1 MKLHKGGNNDGSE
14 FMHAC
19 TIVLFL
25 LIKLLYSLIHLL
37 NHLLQFIQ
45 FYLMFVNFINFTAM
59 FSLTAYCTQ
68 NHLFT

>member
-1 MKLHKGGNNDGSE
+1 MIKSHEDDSDGDSE

-25 LIKLLYSLIHLL
+25 LIKFFYSLIHLL

-45 FYLMFVNFINFTAM
+45 FYSMFVNFIDLIM
-59 FSLTAYCTQ
+59 MSSLTACCI
-68 NHLFT
+68 